1 MIKKLLFALALGCAF
16 SLLLIEHDNWA
27 STRVCGKFK
36 DFFSTSYNCSMNA
49 AVESVSLF
57 HPSLC
62 CNDVVVKSHVDDGWQ
77 WKASKFTIGFSWW
90 NFLMYGV
97 IGLYIHI
104 DDLAMSVPSFKAF
117 DALQAHFAL
126 MMAPA
131 QSAFVCTIDELYINR
146 ALFEFADSA
155 SKTTSK
161 VSMSYAIRRI
171 DGVLRSLLTI
181 FDGSCDA
188 GGISLVK
195 KIHGSVLMDF
205 PYSSDSSYYEVTGQC
220 ACVIPRLPENQRDC
234 FIRGSWAHGSG
245 ICSLVNAERTLTI
258 DPITLKLQRAGPIT
272 LTCSSQV
279 AERSRK
285 LPAVAPDE
293 LWRTGQKAG
302 PITLIKKDNSFCV
315 QGTAKGTMAQVAALA
330 GFTHTD
336 LFGGDIAVDGTIT
349 IANGTYDVHTTAVAT
364 DCKYAGQPIGSSC
377 VLSCNKTADVCHGD
391 LSIIS
396 DATQCC
402 SGSWNYSLATQCG
415 SLQMCNAGH
424 FSLPMVPLWA
434 SAPGDCVLDAVCGT
448 DGVVTGTYRLAG
460 SHIYK
465 KNSRASNGTFT
476 IKNSQGRLDGVCGSA
491 SYAAAF
497 QADPAWHLRSFVCT
511 DRKDEKLVTIQ
522 AASDNPAHMV
532 GALSLDFMHNL
543 IGELYEY
550 DVQGTGMLLVDAQY
564 GDTMQAALQLSKGT
578 IRIPHIYNVITGMR
592 AKVCYDNVARTLT
605 VTDLLCLLHKG
616 SIAINHAVF
625 AHDEHKALNW
635 YAPILLKNCLVAL
648 NRTLFASLSGQLTAS
663 YNAGHLPHIKGSLFL
678 DKSYIKENIFSS
690 AFQKRIA
697 SISQTV
703 LTSSDND
710 STCDVTVETTAPL
723 KVDTPFLKAD
733 VRTFFNITNTARDPH
748 IAGELTVLS
757 GSLLFPYRAL
767 DITKGVV
774 TLTHAN
780 PQDPLIE
787 LVAQNQVR
795 NHAIAMHVT
804 GSLLQHHL
812 MFESTPSLTEQ
823 QIIALLLVGSEQ
835 ESLNIVM
842 PTLIMTNLASLV
854 FGSLRSESMLERCFK
869 RFMQPFKDIH
879 IIPRFSDQ
887 SSRGGLRGAIDIEVN
902 DRWHAL
908 IQKNFNLTEDTRFE
922 LEYQA
927 SDDVSLRA
935 IRDEHRDMGA
945 EVEMRWKF

>member
-1 MIKKLLFALALGCAF
+1 MIKKLIFALTLGAVF
-16 SLLLIEHDNWA
+16 SMLLIEHDNWA
-27 STRVCGKFK
+27 STRVGSTFK
-36 DFFSTSYNCSMNA
+36 DFFSISYNCSMHA
-49 AVESVSLF
+49 VVESVSLL

-62 CNDVVVKSHVDDGWQ
+62 CNDVVVNSTTDDGWQ
-77 WKASKFTIGFSWW
+77 WKASKLVMGFSWW

-97 IGLYIHI
+97 INLSIHI
-104 DDLAMSVPSFKAF
+104 DDLAMSADSFKAF
-117 DALQAHFAL
+117 DGLQAHFAL

-131 QSAFVCTIDELYINR
+131 QSAFVCNIDELYINR
-146 ALFEFADSA
+146 ALFEFADTA

-161 VSMSYAIRRI
+161 VSMSYAVRRI

-188 GGISLVK
+188 GGIPLVK
-195 KIHGSVLMDF
+195 KIQGSVLMDF
-205 PYSSDSSYYEVTGQC
+205 PYSSNSPHYEVTGQC
-220 ACVIPRLPENQRDC
+220 ACVIPRLPENHRDC
-234 FIRGSWAHGSG
+234 FIRGSWSQGSG

-258 DPITLKLQRAGPIT
+258 DPITLT
-272 LTCSSQV
+272 
-279 AERSRK
+279 
-285 LPAVAPDE
+285 
-293 LWRTGQKAG
+293 
-302 PITLIKKDNSFCV
+302 KKDNNFCV
-315 QGTAKGTMAQVAALA
+315 QATVKGTTAQAAALA

-336 LFGGDIAVDGTIT
+336 LFGGDIAIDGTIT
-349 IANGTYDVHTTAVAT
+349 IANGSYDVHTTAVAT
-364 DCKYAGQPIGSSC
+364 DCKYAGQSIGSSC
-377 VLSCNKTADVCHGD
+377 VLSCNKTADTCHGD

-396 DATQCC
+396 DATQRCF
-402 SGSWNYSLATQCG
+402 GSWNYSLATHCG
-415 SLQMCNAGH
+415 SLQMSNSGA
-424 FSLPMVPLWA
+424 FSLSMVPLWA
-434 SAPGDCVLDAVCGT
+434 SAPGDWFFDAACDAG
-448 DGVVTGTYRLAG
+448 GLVTGTYRLAG
-460 SHIYK
+460 HHIYK
-465 KNSRASNGTFT
+465 KNSITSNGDFT
-476 IKNSQGRLDGVCGSA
+476 IKNGQGRLNGVCGSA
-491 SYAAAF
+491 SYAADF
-497 QADPAWHLRSFVCT
+497 QAGPTWHLRSFVCADT
-511 DRKDEKLVTIQ
+511 HGTPLVKVETLPR
-522 AASDNPAHMV
+522 NRTHMK
-532 GALSLDFMHNL
+532 GTLSLDFMHNL

-592 AKVCYDNVARTLT
+592 AKVCYDHVERTLT
-605 VTDLLCLLHKG
+605 ITDLLFLLHKG
-616 SIAINHAVF
+616 SIAVNHAVF
-625 AHDEHKALNW
+625 VHDEHKPLHW
-635 YAPILLKNCLVAL
+635 YAPLVLKNCLVAL
-648 NRTLFASLSGQLTAS
+648 NRTLFASLSGHLTTS
-663 YNAGHLPHIKGSLFL
+663 YNAGQLPHIKGSLFL

-697 SISQTV
+697 SISQTA
-703 LTSSDND
+703 LTSSEHD
-710 STCDVTVETTAPL
+710 STCAITVETTAPL

-748 IAGELTVLS
+748 ISGELTVLS

-767 DITKGVV
+767 DITKGVI
-774 TLTHAN
+774 TLTPAH
-780 PQDPLIE
+780 PEDPLIE

-795 NHAIAMHVT
+795 NHSIAMHVT

-869 RFMQPFKDIH
+869 RFTQPFKDIH
-879 IIPRFSDQ
+879 IVPRFSDQ

-908 IQKNFNLTEDTRFE
+908 IQKNFSLTEDTRFE